1 MDKGCLGELEDWL
14 EAELRERE
22 RERESQ
28 TSNFVGFRD
37 RFRM

>member
-22 RERESQ
+22 RERERVKPQ
-28 TSNFVGFRD
+28 ILLGLECNK
-37 RFRM
+37 

>member
-22 RERESQ
+22 RVKRQILLGLEIGLEC
-28 TSNFVGFRD
+28 NK
-37 RFRM
+37 

>member
-22 RERESQ
+22 RVKPQILLGLEC
-28 TSNFVGFRD
+28 NK
-37 RFRM
+37 